1 MESISEEVQ
10 VLSKKMN
17 KWNAPEDNFVATGEI
32 TVTITLSEYRNL
44 IKEKATKDAEIQE
57 LRSSKYSADEQTK
70 AAKAEIAELKEQ
82 IVKLKSLYPT
92 QEVQSDEN

>member
-1 MESISEEVQ
+1 MESISEETQ
-10 VLSKKMN
+10 VLAKKMA
-17 KWNAPEDNFVATGEI
+17 KWDSPEDNFVATGEI

-57 LRSSKYSADEQTK
+57 LRNSKYAVNEQLK
-70 AAKAEIAELKEQ
+70 AAKVEIAELKEQ
-82 IVKLKSLYPT
+82 IVRLKSLYPT